1 MSFGVFNVVEY
12 TEHMSFGVYNV
23 VERVER
29 RNFSKLNKTSADIM
43 IFFPEVID

>member
-23 VERVER
+23 VEREWKGGILA
-29 RNFSKLNKTSADIM
+29 N
-43 IFFPEVID
+43 